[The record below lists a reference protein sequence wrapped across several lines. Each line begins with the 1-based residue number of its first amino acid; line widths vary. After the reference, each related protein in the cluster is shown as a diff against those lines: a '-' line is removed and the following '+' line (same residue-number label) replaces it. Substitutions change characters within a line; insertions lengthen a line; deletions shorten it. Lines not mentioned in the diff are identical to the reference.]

1 MVGNPLV
8 DQGTLN
14 RIRGSI
20 VVSDLPELNVTAPF
34 LGKAG
39 ISLSLEGETTLYQGT
54 MTGAVTSPEP
64 YMMVAVTVNLL
75 KTQALSA
82 LYKARMELLS
92 TIGNVV
98 VIPDARTLPNYAIL
112 NCAIRSIRELS
123 FNGEDAGFGITLG
136 GYYNINSGLFDLT

>member
-1 MVGNPLV
+1 MAGNPLV

-14 RIRGSI
+14 RIRGS
-20 VVSDLPELNVTAPF
+20 VTVTDLPELNVTAPF

-39 ISLSLEGETTLYQGT
+39 ISLALEGGSVVYLPT

-64 YMMVAVTVNLL
+64 YMMCGVRVNLL

-92 TIGNVV
+92 TIGNIV
-98 VIPDARTLPNYAIL
+98 VIPDARTLPNYAVI
-112 NCAIRSIRELS
+112 NSSIRDVAELS
-123 FNGEDAGFGITLG
+123 FNGEDAGYVVTLG